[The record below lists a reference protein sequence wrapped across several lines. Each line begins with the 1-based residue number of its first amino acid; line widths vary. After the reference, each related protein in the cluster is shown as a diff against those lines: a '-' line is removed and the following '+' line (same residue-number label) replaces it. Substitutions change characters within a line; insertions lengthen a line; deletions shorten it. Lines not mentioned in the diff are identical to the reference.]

1 MNGLLYSVWDARP
14 PRVHA
19 ISYPI
24 PGTPHLTLVGG
35 SVTDM
40 SVDKYVKDLEQEV
53 RNQSGAYFAYV
64 WGCHNSQDE
73 ADIYTL
79 QTWQICRPD
88 DGTYEAVVL
97 LYYAAMNPYLTIKK
111 HFGEAEAEEY
121 LARNAAVNAIADAFA
136 EI

>member
-1 MNGLLYSVWDARP
+1 MNRLLYSAWDGEP

-19 ISYPI
+19 ISYAL
-24 PGTPHLTLVGG
+24 PGTPHLTLTGG
-35 SVTDM
+35 SITNM
-40 SVDKYVKDLEQEV
+40 SLDKYLKDLEQDM

-64 WGCHNSQDE
+64 WGNYNSEDE

-79 QTWQICRPD
+79 QTWQVCRPD
-88 DGTYEAVVL
+88 DGTYEAIVL

-111 HFGEAEAEEY
+111 HFGEADAEEY
-121 LARNAAVNAIADAFA
+121 LARNAAVSAIYDAFV